1 MHEKQFWILTDKC
14 ENNLKHENEADR
26 NGNSASF
33 SYSRF
38 FPHLLVKIQNCFLCM
53 CWRKMF
59 CFSDHSSWETKLK
72 SVSFKVVLIWN
83 NYRKGLLY
91 HWSGSDATVLK
102 SYLQEIPL
110 SAKIIPN
117 HTQRWEGGYNKE
129 YPQCNTF
136 LWQQDQTQAASS
148 DRRRSRNSSSSS
160 VFSLSET
167 MTRSL
172 PSGGTA
178 VLEELRATI
187 RHKEGELAST
197 KVSGCGVGKYIGI
210 SITAFKRFPPQIH
223 LHITTQWSIIYIVFC
238 FHTHSLPF
246 QHWSQVENLWP
257 KNWPHL

>member
-1 MHEKQFWILTDKC
+1 MEWISSSFLTWYTQRSRRFFFNTCMKNNFGFWPINVKIILNTKTR
-14 ENNLKHENEADR
+14 LTG

-33 SYSRF
+33 SYLRF
-38 FPHLLVKIQNCFLCM
+38 FPHLLVKIQNCFLCT

-59 CFSDHSSWETKLK
+59 CFSDHNTWETKLK

-83 NYRKGLLY
+83 NYRKGLSY

-110 SAKIIPN
+110 STKIIPN
-117 HTQRWEGGYNKE
+117 HTQRWEGGYNIE

-136 LWQQDQTQAASS
+136 SWQQDQTQAASS

-197 KVSGCGVGKYIGI
+197 KVSG
-210 SITAFKRFPPQIH
+210 
-223 LHITTQWSIIYIVFC
+223 
-238 FHTHSLPF
+238 
-246 QHWSQVENLWP
+246 
-257 KNWPHL
+257 